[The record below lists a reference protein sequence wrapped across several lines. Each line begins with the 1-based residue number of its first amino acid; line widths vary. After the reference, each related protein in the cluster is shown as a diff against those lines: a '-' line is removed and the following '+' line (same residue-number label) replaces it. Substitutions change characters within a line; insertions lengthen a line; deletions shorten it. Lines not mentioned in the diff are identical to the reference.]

1 MTALKEAA
9 AKKALDYIL
18 PNLESETV
26 IGIGTGST
34 SEIFIDLLAAH
45 KHLFK
50 GTVSSSERSTK
61 RLKDLGIKVFD
72 INEVNDIPYYVDG
85 ADECDPNNNLIKG
98 GGGAHTKEKIVA
110 TIAKE
115 FLCIIDSSKLVNKLG
130 AFGVPIEVF
139 YEARSF
145 ASREIVKL
153 GGTPHLRVD
162 ILTENNNP
170 IVDVKNLELSHPE
183 ISEEALN
190 NIPGVVEN
198 GIFAKRKPDHVF
210 VGEE

>member
-61 RLKDLGIKVFD
+61 RLKDLGMKVFD

-85 ADECDPNNNLIKG
+85 ADECDPNHNLIKG
-98 GGGAHTKEKIVA
+98 GGGAHTKEKILA

-115 FLCIIDSSKLVNKLG
+115 FLCIIDASKLVNKLG

-139 YEARSF
+139 HEARSF

-153 GGTPHLRVD
+153 GGTPELRVGVM
-162 ILTENNNP
+162 TESNNP
-170 IVDVKNLELSHPE
+170 IVDIKNLDIDDP
-183 ISEEALN
+183 IIMEASIN
-190 NIPGVVEN
+190 KIPGVVEN
-198 GIFAKRKPDHVF
+198 GIFAIRKPNRVF
-210 VGEE
+210 VGE

>member
-61 RLKDLGIKVFD
+61 RLKDLGMKVFD

-85 ADECDPNNNLIKG
+85 ADECDPNHNLIKG
-98 GGGAHTKEKIVA
+98 GGGAHTKEKILA
-110 TIAKE
+110 TIARE
-115 FLCIIDSSKLVNKLG
+115 FLCIIDASKLVNKLG

-139 YEARSF
+139 HEARSF

-153 GGTPHLRVD
+153 GGTPELRVGVM
-162 ILTENNNP
+162 TESNNP
-170 IVDVKNLELSHPE
+170 IVDIKNLDIDDP
-183 ISEEALN
+183 IIMEASIN
-190 NIPGVVEN
+190 KIPGVVEN
-198 GIFAKRKPDHVF
+198 GIFAIRKPNRVF
-210 VGEE
+210 IGE

>member
-85 ADECDPNNNLIKG
+85 ADECDPNHNLIKG
-98 GGGAHTKEKIVA
+98 GGGAHTKEKILA
-110 TIAKE
+110 TIARE
-115 FLCIIDSSKLVNKLG
+115 FLCIIDASKLVNKLG

-139 YEARSF
+139 HEARSF

-153 GGTPHLRVD
+153 GGTPELRVGVM
-162 ILTENNNP
+162 TESNNP
-170 IVDVKNLELSHPE
+170 IVDIKNLDIDDP
-183 ISEEALN
+183 IIMEASIN
-190 NIPGVVEN
+190 KIPGVVEN
-198 GIFAKRKPDHVF
+198 GIFAIRKPNRVF
-210 VGEE
+210 IGE

>member
-61 RLKDLGIKVFD
+61 RLKDLGMKVFD

-85 ADECDPNNNLIKG
+85 ADECDPNHNLIKG

-115 FLCIIDSSKLVNKLG
+115 FICIIDASKLVNKLG

-139 YEARSF
+139 HEARSF

-153 GGTPHLRVD
+153 GGTPELRVGVM
-162 ILTENNNP
+162 TESNNP
-170 IVDVKNLELSHPE
+170 IVDIRNLDIEDPMIMETL
-183 ISEEALN
+183 IN
-190 NIPGVVEN
+190 KIPGVVEN
-198 GIFAKRKPDHVF
+198 GIFAIRKPNQVF
-210 VGEE
+210 IGE

>member
-9 AKKALDYIL
+9 AKKAHDYIL

-61 RLKDLGIKVFD
+61 KLKDLGMKVFD
-72 INEVNDIPYYVDG
+72 INEINDIPYYVDG
-85 ADECDPNNNLIKG
+85 ADECDPNHNLIKG
-98 GGGAHTKEKIVA
+98 GGGAHTKEKILA

-139 YEARSF
+139 HEARSF

-153 GGTPHLRVD
+153 GGTPELRVGVM
-162 ILTENNNP
+162 TESNNP
-170 IVDVKNLELSHPE
+170 IVDIRNLDIKDPMIMETL
-183 ISEEALN
+183 IN
-190 NIPGVVEN
+190 KIPGVVEN
-198 GIFAKRKPDHVF
+198 GIFAIRKPNQVF
-210 VGEE
+210 IGE

>member
-61 RLKDLGIKVFD
+61 RLKDLGMKVFD

-85 ADECDPNNNLIKG
+85 ADECDPNHNLIKG

-115 FLCIIDSSKLVNKLG
+115 FLCIIDASKLVNKLG

-139 YEARSF
+139 HEARSF

-153 GGTPHLRVD
+153 GGTPELRVGVM
-162 ILTENNNP
+162 TESNNP
-170 IVDVKNLELSHPE
+170 IVDIKNLDIDDP
-183 ISEEALN
+183 IIMEASIN
-190 NIPGVVEN
+190 KIPGVVEN
-198 GIFAKRKPDHVF
+198 GIFAIRKPNRVF
-210 VGEE
+210 IGE

>member
-61 RLKDLGIKVFD
+61 KLKDLGMKVFD

-85 ADECDPNNNLIKG
+85 ADECDPNHNLIKG

-139 YEARSF
+139 HEARSF

-153 GGTPHLRVD
+153 GGTPELRVGVM
-162 ILTENNNP
+162 TESNNP
-170 IVDVKNLELSHPE
+170 IVDIKNLDIDDPMIMETL
-183 ISEEALN
+183 IN
-190 NIPGVVEN
+190 KIPGVVEN
-198 GIFAKRKPDHVF
+198 GIFAIRKPNQVF
-210 VGEE
+210 IGE

>member
-61 RLKDLGIKVFD
+61 RLKDLGMKVFD

-85 ADECDPNNNLIKG
+85 ADECDPNHNLIKG
-98 GGGAHTKEKIVA
+98 GGGAHTKEKILA

-115 FLCIIDSSKLVNKLG
+115 FLCIIDASKLVNKLG

-139 YEARSF
+139 HEARSF

-153 GGTPHLRVD
+153 GGTPELRVGVM
-162 ILTENNNP
+162 TESNNP
-170 IVDVKNLELSHPE
+170 IVDIKNLDIDDP
-183 ISEEALN
+183 IIMEASIN
-190 NIPGVVEN
+190 KIPGVVEN
-198 GIFAKRKPDHVF
+198 GIFAIRKPNGVF
-210 VGEE
+210 IGE

>member
-61 RLKDLGIKVFD
+61 RLKDLGMKVFD

-85 ADECDPNNNLIKG
+85 ADECDPSHNLIKG
-98 GGGAHTKEKIVA
+98 GGGAHTKEKILA

-115 FLCIIDSSKLVNKLG
+115 FLCIIDASKLVNKLG

-139 YEARSF
+139 HEARSF

-153 GGTPHLRVD
+153 GGTPELRVGVM
-162 ILTENNNP
+162 TESNNP
-170 IVDVKNLELSHPE
+170 IVDIKNLDIDDP
-183 ISEEALN
+183 IIMEASIN
-190 NIPGVVEN
+190 KIPGVVEN
-198 GIFAKRKPDHVF
+198 GIFAIRKPNRVF
-210 VGEE
+210 IGE

>member
-18 PNLESETV
+18 PNLEAETV

-34 SEIFIDLLAAH
+34 SEIFINLLAAH

-72 INEVNDIPYYVDG
+72 INEVNYIPYYVDG
-85 ADECDPNNNLIKG
+85 ADECDPNHNLIKG

-139 YEARSF
+139 HEARSF

-153 GGTPHLRVD
+153 GGTPELRVGVM
-162 ILTENNNP
+162 TESNNP
-170 IVDVKNLELSHPE
+170 IVDIRNLDIDDPM
-183 ISEEALN
+183 IMEASIN
-190 NIPGVVEN
+190 KIPGVVEN
-198 GIFAKRKPDHVF
+198 GIFAIRKPNMVF
-210 VGEE
+210 VGE

>member
-61 RLKDLGIKVFD
+61 RLKDLGMKVFD

-85 ADECDPNNNLIKG
+85 ADECDPNHNLIKG

-115 FLCIIDSSKLVNKLG
+115 FICIIDASKLVNKLG

-139 YEARSF
+139 HEARSF

-153 GGTPHLRVD
+153 GGTPELRVGVM
-162 ILTENNNP
+162 TESNNP
-170 IVDVKNLELSHPE
+170 IVDIRNLDIDDPM
-183 ISEEALN
+183 IMEASIN
-190 NIPGVVEN
+190 KIPGVVEN
-198 GIFAKRKPDHVF
+198 GIFAIRKPNRVF
-210 VGEE
+210 VGE

>member
-61 RLKDLGIKVFD
+61 RLKDLGMKVFD

-85 ADECDPNNNLIKG
+85 ADECDPNHNLIKG
-98 GGGAHTKEKIVA
+98 GGGAHTKEKILA

-115 FLCIIDSSKLVNKLG
+115 FLCIIDASKLVNKLG

-139 YEARSF
+139 HEARSF

-153 GGTPHLRVD
+153 GGTPELRVGVM
-162 ILTENNNP
+162 TESNNP
-170 IVDVKNLELSHPE
+170 IVDIRNLDIEDPMIMETL
-183 ISEEALN
+183 IN
-190 NIPGVVEN
+190 KIPGVVEN
-198 GIFAKRKPDHVF
+198 GIFAIRKPNQVF
-210 VGEE
+210 IGE

>member
-61 RLKDLGIKVFD
+61 RLKNLGIKVFD

-85 ADECDPNNNLIKG
+85 ADECDPNHNLIKG
-98 GGGAHTKEKIVA
+98 GGGAHTKEKILA

-115 FLCIIDSSKLVNKLG
+115 FLCIIDASKLVNKLG

-139 YEARSF
+139 HEARSF

-153 GGTPHLRVD
+153 GGTPELRVGVM
-162 ILTENNNP
+162 TESNNP
-170 IVDVKNLELSHPE
+170 IVDIKNLDIDDP
-183 ISEEALN
+183 IIMEASIN
-190 NIPGVVEN
+190 KIPGVVEN
-198 GIFAKRKPDHVF
+198 GIFAIRKPNRVF
-210 VGEE
+210 IGE

>member
-61 RLKDLGIKVFD
+61 RLKDLGMKVFD

-85 ADECDPNNNLIKG
+85 ADECDPNHNLIKG
-98 GGGAHTKEKIVA
+98 GGGAHTKEKILA

-115 FLCIIDSSKLVNKLG
+115 FLCIIDASKLVNKLG

-139 YEARSF
+139 HEARSF

-153 GGTPHLRVD
+153 GGTPELRVGVM
-162 ILTENNNP
+162 TESNNP
-170 IVDVKNLELSHPE
+170 IVDIRNLDIEDPMIMETL
-183 ISEEALN
+183 IN
-190 NIPGVVEN
+190 KIPGVVEN
-198 GIFAKRKPDHVF
+198 GIFAIRKPNRVF
-210 VGEE
+210 IGE

>member
-18 PNLESETV
+18 PNLEAETV

-34 SEIFIDLLAAH
+34 SEIFINLLAAH

-72 INEVNDIPYYVDG
+72 INEVNYIPYYVDG
-85 ADECDPNNNLIKG
+85 ADECDPNHNLIKG

-139 YEARSF
+139 HEARSF

-153 GGTPHLRVD
+153 GGTPELRVGVM
-162 ILTENNNP
+162 TESNNP
-170 IVDVKNLELSHPE
+170 IVDIRNLDIDDPM
-183 ISEEALN
+183 IMEASIN
-190 NIPGVVEN
+190 KIPGVVEN
-198 GIFAKRKPDHVF
+198 GIFAIRKPNRVF
-210 VGEE
+210 VGE

>member
-50 GTVSSSERSTK
+50 GTVSSSEISTK
-61 RLKDLGIKVFD
+61 RLKELGIKVFD

-85 ADECDPNNNLIKG
+85 ADECDPNHNLIKG

-139 YEARSF
+139 HEARSF

-153 GGTPHLRVD
+153 GGTPELRVGVM
-162 ILTENNNP
+162 TESNNP
-170 IVDVKNLELSHPE
+170 IVDIRNLDIEDPMIMETL
-183 ISEEALN
+183 IN
-190 NIPGVVEN
+190 KIPGVVEN
-198 GIFAKRKPDHVF
+198 GIFAIRKPNQVF
-210 VGEE
+210 IGE

>member
-61 RLKDLGIKVFD
+61 RLKDLGMKVFD

-85 ADECDPNNNLIKG
+85 ADECDPNHNLIKG

-139 YEARSF
+139 HEARSF

-153 GGTPHLRVD
+153 GGTPELRVGVM
-162 ILTENNNP
+162 TESNNP
-170 IVDVKNLELSHPE
+170 IVDIRNLDIEDPMIMETL
-183 ISEEALN
+183 IN
-190 NIPGVVEN
+190 KIPGVVEN
-198 GIFAKRKPDHVF
+198 GIFAIRKPNQVF
-210 VGEE
+210 IGE

>member
-61 RLKDLGIKVFD
+61 RLKDLDMKVFD

-85 ADECDPNNNLIKG
+85 ADECDPNHNLIKG

-139 YEARSF
+139 HEARSF

-153 GGTPHLRVD
+153 GGTPELRVGVK
-162 ILTENNNP
+162 TESNNP
-170 IVDVKNLELSHPE
+170 IVDIKNLDIDDPMIMETL
-183 ISEEALN
+183 IN
-190 NIPGVVEN
+190 KIPGVVEN
-198 GIFAKRKPDHVF
+198 GIFAIRKPNQVF
-210 VGEE
+210 IGE

>member
-61 RLKDLGIKVFD
+61 RLKDLGMKVFD

-85 ADECDPNNNLIKG
+85 ADECDPNHNLIKG

-115 FLCIIDSSKLVNKLG
+115 FLCIIDSSKVVNKLG

-139 YEARSF
+139 HEARSF

-153 GGTPHLRVD
+153 GGTPELRVGVM
-162 ILTENNNP
+162 TESNNP
-170 IVDVKNLELSHPE
+170 IVDIRNLDIDDPMIMETL
-183 ISEEALN
+183 IN
-190 NIPGVVEN
+190 KIPGVVEN
-198 GIFAKRKPDHVF
+198 GIFAIRKPNQVF
-210 VGEE
+210 IGE

>member
-61 RLKDLGIKVFD
+61 RLKDLGMKVFD

-85 ADECDPNNNLIKG
+85 ADECDPNHNLIKG
-98 GGGAHTKEKIVA
+98 GGGAHTKEKILA

-115 FLCIIDSSKLVNKLG
+115 FLCIIDASKLVNKLG

-139 YEARSF
+139 HEARSF

-153 GGTPHLRVD
+153 GGTPELRVGVM
-162 ILTENNNP
+162 TESNNP
-170 IVDVKNLELSHPE
+170 IVDIKNLDIDDP
-183 ISEEALN
+183 IIMEASIN
-190 NIPGVVEN
+190 KIPGVVEN
-198 GIFAKRKPDHVF
+198 GIFAMRKPNRVF
-210 VGEE
+210 VGE

>member
-1 MTALKEAA
+1 
-9 AKKALDYIL
+9 
-18 PNLESETV
+18 
-26 IGIGTGST
+26 
-34 SEIFIDLLAAH
+34 LAAH

-61 RLKDLGIKVFD
+61 RLKDLGMKVFD

-85 ADECDPNNNLIKG
+85 ADECDPNHNLIKG
-98 GGGAHTKEKIVA
+98 GGGAHTKEKILA

-139 YEARSF
+139 HEARSF

-153 GGTPHLRVD
+153 GGTPELRVGVM
-162 ILTENNNP
+162 TESNNP
-170 IVDVKNLELSHPE
+170 IVDIRNLDIEDPM
-183 ISEEALN
+183 IMEALIN
-190 NIPGVVEN
+190 KIPGVVEN
-198 GIFAKRKPDHVF
+198 GIFAIRKPNQVF
-210 VGEE
+210 IGE

>member
-61 RLKDLGIKVFD
+61 RLKDLGMKVFD

-85 ADECDPNNNLIKG
+85 ADECDPNHNLIKG
-98 GGGAHTKEKIVA
+98 GGGAHTKEKILA

-139 YEARSF
+139 HEARSF

-153 GGTPHLRVD
+153 GGTPELRVGVM
-162 ILTENNNP
+162 TESNNP
-170 IVDVKNLELSHPE
+170 IVDIKNLDIDDPIIMETL
-183 ISEEALN
+183 IN
-190 NIPGVVEN
+190 KIPGVVEN
-198 GIFAKRKPDHVF
+198 GIFAIRKPNQVF
-210 VGEE
+210 IGE

>member
-85 ADECDPNNNLIKG
+85 ADECDPNHNLIKG

-139 YEARSF
+139 HEARSF

-153 GGTPHLRVD
+153 GGTPELRVGVM
-162 ILTENNNP
+162 TESNNP
-170 IVDVKNLELSHPE
+170 IVDIRNLDIEDPMIMETL
-183 ISEEALN
+183 IN
-190 NIPGVVEN
+190 KIPGVVEN
-198 GIFAKRKPDHVF
+198 GIFAIRKPNQVF
-210 VGEE
+210 IGE

>member
-34 SEIFIDLLAAH
+34 SEIFIDLLAAY

-50 GTVSSSERSTK
+50 GTVSSSEISTK
-61 RLKDLGIKVFD
+61 KLKDLGMKVFD

-85 ADECDPNNNLIKG
+85 ADECDPNHNLIKG
-98 GGGAHTKEKIVA
+98 GGGAHTKEKILA

-115 FLCIIDSSKLVNKLG
+115 FLCIIDASKLVNKLG

-139 YEARSF
+139 HEARSF

-153 GGTPHLRVD
+153 GGTPELRVGVM
-162 ILTENNNP
+162 TESNNP
-170 IVDVKNLELSHPE
+170 IVDIKNLYIDDPM
-183 ISEEALN
+183 IMEASIN
-190 NIPGVVEN
+190 KIPGVVEN
-198 GIFAKRKPDHVF
+198 GIFAMRKPNRVF
-210 VGEE
+210 VGE

>member
-85 ADECDPNNNLIKG
+85 ADECDPNHNLIKG
-98 GGGAHTKEKIVA
+98 GGGAHTKEKILA
-110 TIAKE
+110 TIARE
-115 FLCIIDSSKLVNKLG
+115 FLCIIDASKLVNKLG

-139 YEARSF
+139 HEARSF

-153 GGTPHLRVD
+153 GGTPELRVGVM
-162 ILTENNNP
+162 TESNNP
-170 IVDVKNLELSHPE
+170 IVDIRNLDIEDPMIMETL
-183 ISEEALN
+183 IN
-190 NIPGVVEN
+190 KIPGVVEN
-198 GIFAKRKPDHVF
+198 GIFAIRKPNQVF
-210 VGEE
+210 IGE

>member
-18 PNLESETV
+18 PNLEAETV

-61 RLKDLGIKVFD
+61 RLKDLGMKVFD

-85 ADECDPNNNLIKG
+85 ADECDPNHNLIKG

-139 YEARSF
+139 HEARSF

-153 GGTPHLRVD
+153 GGTPELRVGVM
-162 ILTENNNP
+162 TESNNP
-170 IVDVKNLELSHPE
+170 IVDIRNLDIDDPMIL
-183 ISEEALN
+183 EASIN
-190 NIPGVVEN
+190 KIPGVVEN
-198 GIFAKRKPDHVF
+198 GIFAIRKPNRVF
-210 VGEE
+210 VGE

>member
-34 SEIFIDLLAAH
+34 SEIFIDLLAAY

-61 RLKDLGIKVFD
+61 KLKDLGMKVFD
-72 INEVNDIPYYVDG
+72 MNEVNEIPYYVDG
-85 ADECDPNNNLIKG
+85 ADECDPNHNLIKG

-139 YEARSF
+139 HEARSF

-153 GGTPHLRVD
+153 GGTPELRVGVM
-162 ILTENNNP
+162 TESNNP
-170 IVDVKNLELSHPE
+170 IVDIRNLDIEDPMIMETL
-183 ISEEALN
+183 IN
-190 NIPGVVEN
+190 KIPGVVEN
-198 GIFAKRKPDHVF
+198 GIFAIRKPNQVF
-210 VGEE
+210 IGE

>member
-61 RLKDLGIKVFD
+61 RLKDLGMKVFD

-85 ADECDPNNNLIKG
+85 ADECDPNHNLIKG
-98 GGGAHTKEKIVA
+98 GGGAHTKEKILA

-115 FLCIIDSSKLVNKLG
+115 FLCIIDASKLVNKLG

-139 YEARSF
+139 HEARSF

-153 GGTPHLRVD
+153 GGTPELRVGVM
-162 ILTENNNP
+162 TESNNP
-170 IVDVKNLELSHPE
+170 IVDIRNLDIDDP
-183 ISEEALN
+183 ITMEASIN
-190 NIPGVVEN
+190 KIPGVVEN
-198 GIFAKRKPDHVF
+198 GIFAMRKPNRVF
-210 VGEE
+210 VGE

>member
-18 PNLESETV
+18 PNLEAETV

-34 SEIFIDLLAAH
+34 SEIFINLLAAH

-72 INEVNDIPYYVDG
+72 INEVNYIPYYVDG
-85 ADECDPNNNLIKG
+85 ADECDPNHNLIKG

-139 YEARSF
+139 HEARSF

-153 GGTPHLRVD
+153 GGTPELRVGVM
-162 ILTENNNP
+162 TESNNP
-170 IVDVKNLELSHPE
+170 IVDIRNLDIDDPMIL
-183 ISEEALN
+183 EASIN
-190 NIPGVVEN
+190 KIPGVVEN
-198 GIFAKRKPDHVF
+198 GIFAIRKPNRVF
-210 VGEE
+210 VGE

>member
-61 RLKDLGIKVFD
+61 RLKDLGMKVFD

-85 ADECDPNNNLIKG
+85 ADECDPNHNLIKG
-98 GGGAHTKEKIVA
+98 GGGAHTKEKILA

-115 FLCIIDSSKLVNKLG
+115 FLCIIDASKLVNKLG

-139 YEARSF
+139 HEARSF

-153 GGTPHLRVD
+153 GGTPELRVGVM
-162 ILTENNNP
+162 TESNNP
-170 IVDVKNLELSHPE
+170 IVDIKNLDIDDP
-183 ISEEALN
+183 IIMEASIN
-190 NIPGVVEN
+190 KIPGVVEN
-198 GIFAKRKPDHVF
+198 GIFAIRKPNRVF
-210 VGEE
+210 IGE

>member
-61 RLKDLGIKVFD
+61 KLKDLGMKVFD
-72 INEVNDIPYYVDG
+72 MNEVNEIPYYVDG
-85 ADECDPNNNLIKG
+85 ADECDPNHNLIKG
-98 GGGAHTKEKIVA
+98 GGGAHTKEKILA

-139 YEARSF
+139 HEARSF

-153 GGTPHLRVD
+153 GGTPELRVGVM
-162 ILTENNNP
+162 TESNNP
-170 IVDVKNLELSHPE
+170 IVDIRNLDIEDPMIMETL
-183 ISEEALN
+183 IN
-190 NIPGVVEN
+190 KIPGVVEN
-198 GIFAKRKPDHVF
+198 GIFAIRKPNQVF
-210 VGEE
+210 IGE